1 MKMVSW
7 LVVALAVTLATAG
20 AAGAQTVE
28 IEYWQYTFAQRVQAI
43 DELIKRFEAENPGIK
58 IKHTHVPYD
67 DFRLKIAAAI
77 PAGQGPDVV
86 QLFYGWL
93 QDYLKA
99 KLLQPLPTEL
109 FDPAEI
115 EREFFPLVKQMKV
128 DGRYYAVPTAVR
140 SLSLF
145 WNRKLSWRPASTR
158 RSRLRPSTS
167 SSTRPGS

>member
-1 MKMVSW
+1 MATGKW
-7 LVVALAVTLATAG
+7 LVVFLGVTLALTGG
-20 AAGAQTVE
+20 AAAQPVE

-93 QDYLKA
+93 HDYLKA
-99 KLLQPLPTEL
+99 KLLQPLPAEL
-109 FDPAEI
+109 FSAAEI
-115 EREFFPLVKQMKV
+115 EALKKPWLLAPK
-128 DGRYYAVPTAVR
+128 
-140 SLSLF
+140 
-145 WNRKLSWRPASTR
+145 
-158 RSRLRPSTS
+158 
-167 SSTRPGS
+167 

>member
-1 MKMVSW
+1 MI
-7 LVVALAVTLATAG
+7 ALAMTLALAGG
-20 AAGAQTVE
+20 AAAQTVE

-58 IKHTHVPYD
+58 VKHTHVPYD

-99 KLLQPLPTEL
+99 KLLQ
-109 FDPAEI
+109 
-115 EREFFPLVKQMKV
+115 
-128 DGRYYAVPTAVR
+128 
-140 SLSLF
+140 
-145 WNRKLSWRPASTR
+145 
-158 RSRLRPSTS
+158 
-167 SSTRPGS
+167 